1 MKYNTQEERDQ
12 AQRENAKRWYT
23 KHKKGKDENGEPV
36 EPSDYGTKNSYSREY
51 HIEYQR
57 KLRQARK
64 QEKQEQKNE

>member
-1 MKYNTQEERDQ
+1 MKYATQEERDQ
-12 AQRENAKRWYT
+12 AQRENAKRWYA
-23 KHKKGKDENGEPV
+23 KHKKDPV